1 MTSPAQPPG
10 GVRQR
15 RPVILVTGASSGL
28 GRAIATGLAA
38 SHGQVYGTSRQP
50 AADAGA
56 VSMLVM
62 DVDDDASVAAA
73 LRRIVAEAGRIDVV
87 VNNAGYGIAGAIEDT
102 SAEEGAAQLATNF
115 LGTHRVCRAVLPLM
129 RAQGGGRIVNISSLA
144 GLIPL
149 PFQAFYSASKFAVEA
164 YSEALRI
171 EAKPYGIHVSLV
183 EPGDYATGFT
193 AHRRLTAAT
202 TPASP
207 YHPRVTRAVAIMARD
222 EQANRDLAPVV
233 RTVRRVLDARR
244 PRLRYPTATAVQR
257 TLVAL
262 KPFLPASLVEKLLAD
277 TYAAG

>member
-1 MTSPAQPPG
+1 
-10 GVRQR
+10 
-15 RPVILVTGASSGL
+15 
-28 GRAIATGLAA
+28 
-38 SHGQVYGTSRQP
+38 
-50 AADAGA
+50 
-56 VSMLVM
+56 
-62 DVDDDASVAAA
+62 
-73 LRRIVAEAGRIDVV
+73 
-87 VNNAGYGIAGAIEDT
+87 
-102 SAEEGAAQLATNF
+102 
-115 LGTHRVCRAVLPLM
+115 M